1 VGKIVNQLTYK
12 ELYNLAEKYENKY
25 GTEETINKFFIL
37 AIIYTESE
45 GINVQDLDRY
55 ALGLMQ
61 ISDIALKEVNRVYK
75 RDFKRED
82 LLIPSKNVE
91 CGVLLLKHYYNYW
104 YERIYNKVESLNL
117 ALLSYSWGI
126 TNVINWISRTR
137 PSNNYID
144 EKIPEEK
151 RYYNESIMFWY
162 YYSLAKYEQEILSDT
177 K

>member
-1 VGKIVNQLTYK
+1 
-12 ELYNLAEKYENKY
+12 
-25 GTEETINKFFIL
+25 
-37 AIIYTESE
+37 
-45 GINVQDLDRY
+45 
-55 ALGLMQ
+55 MQ

-126 TNVINWISRTR
+126 TNVINWVSRTR